1 MRVVQAGTG
10 RARKR
15 RRVVVESSSSDSDS
29 SDGESG
35 GGVLGGGLSGMA
47 VVLVAGRLVA
57 GAESGRECGV
67 GSGGGAE
74 RHQAGAAEARGA
86 LGGGGKRG
94 WVE

>member
-1 MRVVQAGTG
+1 MEQAGTG

-15 RRVVVESSSSDSDS
+15 RRVVVESSSSDDDS
-29 SDGESG
+29 SDGECGGEAVG
-35 GGVLGGGLSGMA
+35 GGMRGMA
-47 VVLVAGRLVA
+47 MVLVAGRLAA
-57 GAESGRECGV
+57 GAESGRQCGV
-67 GSGGGAE
+67 GRGGGAE